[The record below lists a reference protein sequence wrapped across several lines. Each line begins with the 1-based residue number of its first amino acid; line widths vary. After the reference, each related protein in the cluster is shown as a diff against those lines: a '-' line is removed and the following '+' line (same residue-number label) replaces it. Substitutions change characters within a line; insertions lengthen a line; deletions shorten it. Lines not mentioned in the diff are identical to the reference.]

1 MLFRSNDSLIS
12 HFTKNSI
19 VFEDG
24 SELPA
29 DIVICA
35 TGFGDVRDLVKQ
47 LVGPDVVKD
56 ISPVWGVN
64 AEGELNGVWR
74 WCGVPRL
81 YFMMGNLGL
90 SRFHSK
96 HLALRE

>member
-1 MLFRSNDSLIS
+1 M
-12 HFTKNSI
+12 
-19 VFEDG
+19 
-24 SELPA
+24 
-29 DIVICA
+29 ICA

-56 ISPVWGVN
+56 INPVWGVN